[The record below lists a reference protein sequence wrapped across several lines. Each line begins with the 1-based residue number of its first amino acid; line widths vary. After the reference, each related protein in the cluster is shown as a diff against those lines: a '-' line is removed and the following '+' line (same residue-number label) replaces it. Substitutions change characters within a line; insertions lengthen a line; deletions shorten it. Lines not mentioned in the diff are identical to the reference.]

1 MWNWSSRFPL
11 SLHLFRVLCLFQNFC
26 SHLISSLLL
35 PFILVPCLVLSLR
48 STFSFFD
55 RSLAHQNERGVPMRK
70 SIARAIKFGIT
81 LFCAAWF
88 LVLAPECL
96 TSLFYRVKFRRLCF
110 HVLFTYRI
118 SSLSRFSVSH
128 LSKISTCQC
137 AYWCFLNSGINALC
151 RFSIF
156 CIFLVSRI
164 SKFQFSRFLAKLKLR
179 ISKILHFNKFAVFEE
194 FRKARGSKRIE
205 KSWRTRKLRS
215 VKKMCLCDG
224 ACLFLFSLQLVPLSF
239 ACSLSPAS
247 PFPLSCCSPLWPFSL
262 SSSALFFLLSLR
274 RDSRRPL
281 APLALN
287 KENFAVVAS
296 RSMTKS

>member
-1 MWNWSSRFPL
+1 MRFADFL
-11 SLHLFRVLCLFQNFC
+11 SLACLSFPEFRSFIFQISREAQTENF
-26 SHLISSLLL
+26 
-35 PFILVPCLVLSLR
+35 
-48 STFSFFD
+48 
-55 RSLAHQNERGVPMRK
+55 
-70 SIARAIKFGIT
+70 
-81 LFCAAWF
+81 
-88 LVLAPECL
+88 
-96 TSLFYRVKFRRLCF
+96 
-110 HVLFTYRI
+110 
-118 SSLSRFSVSH
+118 
-128 LSKISTCQC
+128 
-137 AYWCFLNSGINALC
+137 
-151 RFSIF
+151 
-156 CIFLVSRI
+156 
-164 SKFQFSRFLAKLKLR
+164 
-179 ISKILHFNKFAVFEE
+179 KILHFNKFAVFEE

-215 VKKMCLCDG
+215 VKKKCLCDG

-239 ACSLSPAS
+239 ARSLSSAS

>member
-1 MWNWSSRFPL
+1 MLRAKGA
-11 SLHLFRVLCLFQNFC
+11 RGRRD
-26 SHLISSLLL
+26 SLLQ
-35 PFILVPCLVLSLR
+35 
-48 STFSFFD
+48 D
-55 RSLAHQNERGVPMRK
+55 ADAAHQSDPRSDSSKKRAEDDRGKGNKEERDREKGNTGESERANER
-70 SIARAIKFGIT
+70 
-81 LFCAAWF
+81 
-88 LVLAPECL
+88 
-96 TSLFYRVKFRRLCF
+96 
-110 HVLFTYRI
+110 
-118 SSLSRFSVSH
+118 
-128 LSKISTCQC
+128 
-137 AYWCFLNSGINALC
+137 
-151 RFSIF
+151 
-156 CIFLVSRI
+156 
-164 SKFQFSRFLAKLKLR
+164 
-179 ISKILHFNKFAVFEE
+179 
-194 FRKARGSKRIE
+194 E

-239 ACSLSPAS
+239 SCSLSPAS